1 MDIPGLIQ
9 SYGYLAVAVG
19 TFLEGESVLLTAGTA
34 AFHGY
39 LWMPAVIL
47 IAALSGFLGD
57 QISFCVGR
65 RYGNRLLAKFPSL
78 QPRAAHVSALLERHN
93 VLFILAVRFM
103 YGLRVAGPMAMGM
116 SGIYWS
122 RFLVLNL
129 VGAIIWAI
137 TIASIGYGLGQGF
150 VYLLAHFDA
159 EEIWLLVAL
168 LLPAT
173 IWRLIVRR
181 KHSIRSKHS

>member
-19 TFLEGESVLLTAGTA
+19 TFLEGESVLLTAGAA

-57 QISFCVGR
+57 QISFCAGR

-181 KHSIRSKHS
+181 KRSIRSKHS